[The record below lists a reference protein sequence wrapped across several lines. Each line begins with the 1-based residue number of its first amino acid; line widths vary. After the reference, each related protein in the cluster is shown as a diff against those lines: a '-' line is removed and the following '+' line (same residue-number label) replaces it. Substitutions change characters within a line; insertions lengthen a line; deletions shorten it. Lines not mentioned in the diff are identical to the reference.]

1 MTSDG
6 RSLWRKCGSGNMS
19 EFSRRRR
26 DGGGGGRE
34 RLVNC
39 MPSCLK
45 LLIEF
50 FVFVLS

>member
-1 MTSDG
+1 
-6 RSLWRKCGSGNMS
+6 MS
-19 EFSRRRR
+19 SVEGEEI
-26 DGGGGGRE
+26 GGGGGGGE